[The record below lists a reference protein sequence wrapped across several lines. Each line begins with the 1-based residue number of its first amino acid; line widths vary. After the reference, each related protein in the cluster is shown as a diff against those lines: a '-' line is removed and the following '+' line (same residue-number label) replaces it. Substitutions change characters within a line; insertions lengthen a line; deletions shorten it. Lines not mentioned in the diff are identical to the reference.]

1 MALNF
6 DEAGDRFVVLIKP
19 ILVFLTLKPIV
30 SLAAAAA
37 AAAIASRRVIH
48 RSSTGAFVG
57 RSSSFRWLL

>member
-37 AAAIASRRVIH
+37 AAIASRRVIH